1 MTEKRTYN
9 RNPATLERK
18 AARQR
23 LVDETYPEI
32 GETLAA
38 AIVDGGQTEAWAWD
52 MLRLL
57 GDYERWLIKKW
68 VIRYKSINRPRL
80 RWKAEAPRRA
90 ARKRAKEEE
99 RLKAL
104 RDQAKGA

>member
-1 MTEKRTYN
+1 MTEKRSYK
-9 RNPATLERK
+9 RDPVTLERM
-18 AARQR
+18 AARKR

-38 AIVDGGQTEAWAWD
+38 AIVEGGQTEAWAWD

-57 GDYERWLIKKW
+57 GNYERWLIKKW
-68 VIRYKSINRPRL
+68 VSRYKHLNRPRL
-80 RWKAEAPRRA
+80 RWQAEAPRRA

-104 RDQAKGA
+104 RERAKEA